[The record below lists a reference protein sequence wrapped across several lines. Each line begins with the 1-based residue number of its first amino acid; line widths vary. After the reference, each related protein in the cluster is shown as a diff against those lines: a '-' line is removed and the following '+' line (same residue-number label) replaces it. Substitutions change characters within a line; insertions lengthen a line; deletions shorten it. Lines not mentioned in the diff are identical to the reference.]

1 MKVQNLVAREILDS
15 RGNPTVE
22 VELWLADGSH
32 GRAAV
37 PSGASTGTYEAL
49 ELRDGDPSRY
59 GGKGVTKAVRNVQES
74 IAARLV
80 GASFV
85 DQAALDA
92 ILIELD
98 GTDSKHSLG
107 ANAILGVSLAFAHAA
122 ASAAGVPLYTYVNEL
137 TSVHRELLIPLPLCN
152 IINGGKHAKGST
164 DIQEFMILPVGAR
177 DFRQAVQMSANIFHA
192 LRDVLERAGYTT
204 NVGDEGG
211 FAPSLRRSNRE
222 AFEQMARAVDQAGYV
237 LGSDVVLACDVAA
250 SELISGSGYHL
261 ATEERT
267 LSSTELIAY
276 YAELAHDFPIHSIED
291 GLGENDWAGWE
302 AMTSQLG
309 QRMQLVGD
317 DLLVTNV
324 KFIQRAIDERAANA
338 VLIKPNQIGT
348 LTETVA
354 AVDLAHRAGWRAI
367 LSHRSGETEDTTIA
381 HLAVGLGTGQ
391 IKIGSVSRGERTAK
405 YNELI
410 RIEEQLGDRV
420 HFTGASIL
428 T

>member
-211 FAPSLRRSNRE
+211 FAPSLRRGNRE

>member
-122 ASAAGVPLYTYVNEL
+122 ASAAGVPLYTYVNQL

-177 DFRQAVQMSANIFHA
+177 DFRQAVQMSASIFHA
-192 LRDVLERAGYTT
+192 LRDVLDRAGYTT

-211 FAPSLRRSNRE
+211 FAPSLRRGNRE

-354 AVDLAHRAGWRAI
+354 AVDLAHRAGWHAI